1 VAAFTASPAPGAV
14 SPAELIEQ
22 LGAEIGQLYA
32 EAELAVLKLTA
43 DAVRKGLDT
52 TDLAERAAILR
63 RLQAAAAGVAQGLVP
78 SRLARQVLAEAAQA
92 GDQAAIERLGLAPKI
107 RVSSTRLS
115 VTAANAIAELG
126 VQLVGG
132 LSALTPA
139 ILRSSADVYQRTIA
153 TVTAQSVA
161 GGMTRYEAQRQATT
175 FLAREGS
182 PTIAYGNGARM
193 PVGSYA
199 EMATRTASNRAWQE
213 GHIGRMTSSGVNLV
227 QIVIGVGSCEK
238 CARWAGK
245 VLSTDGRTG
254 QVEAQHATDDGTVTV
269 TVAATLDQARA
280 AGWNHPN
287 CFPGWVPVQS
297 TTGLAGADTRW
308 YSGDVV
314 RVRTTSGREVTVT
327 PNHPVL
333 TTEGWVAAGAIHE
346 GDHLI
351 RHNAGIEGVSLGAPD
366 HEGAGKT
373 RISEVYET
381 LRQSSHVSA
390 ATVPGAAEQ
399 FHGDGAFDSDV
410 HVVGADRLLGA
421 DGKPAAV
428 EYTAEGE
435 FLFGGR
441 VQPDLTRP
449 SAGSKLIGR
458 AYHAADSIVGS
469 DSEALPLLDAGA
481 GHTCVHCGGPI
492 TEGDALPV
500 EQPSDHVA
508 GDALGAGE
516 LLDGLA
522 GQVSADQVVEV
533 SRYEWSGHVF
543 NLETGGGWYLADDL
557 IVHNCRC
564 TVAGYFPGIPS
575 TGRRTTYDPKTEK
588 ARSDLRALERQKRE
602 YLRREAIAATPLEQA
617 AARREVRNTDAKIR
631 DHVKSTGVIRQR
643 QRESLIFTGE
653 KAPRTPVLPVRVG
666 P

>member
-1 VAAFTASPAPGAV
+1 MAAFTASPVPGAV

-52 TDLAERAAILR
+52 TDLAERASILR
-63 RLQAAAAGVAQGLVP
+63 QLQAAAAGVAQGLVP
-78 SRLARQVLAEAAQA
+78 SRLAREVLAEAAQA
-92 GDQAAIERLGLAPKI
+92 GDQAAIERLGLAPQI
-107 RVSSTRLS
+107 PVSTTRLS
-115 VTAANAIAELG
+115 VTAANAIATLG

-161 GGMTRYEAQRQATT
+161 GGMTRYEAQRQATAI
-175 FLAREGS
+175 LAREGS
-182 PTIAYGNGARM
+182 PAVAYGNGARM

-213 GHIGRMTSSGVNLV
+213 GHIGRMSSSGVNLV

-287 CFPGWVPVQS
+287 C
-297 TTGLAGADTRW
+297 
-308 YSGDVV
+308 
-314 RVRTTSGREVTVT
+314 
-327 PNHPVL
+327 
-333 TTEGWVAAGAIHE
+333 
-346 GDHLI
+346 
-351 RHNAGIEGVSLGAPD
+351 
-366 HEGAGKT
+366 
-373 RISEVYET
+373 
-381 LRQSSHVSA
+381 
-390 ATVPGAAEQ
+390 
-399 FHGDGAFDSDV
+399 
-410 HVVGADRLLGA
+410 
-421 DGKPAAV
+421 
-428 EYTAEGE
+428 
-435 FLFGGR
+435 
-441 VQPDLTRP
+441 
-449 SAGSKLIGR
+449 
-458 AYHAADSIVGS
+458 
-469 DSEALPLLDAGA
+469 
-481 GHTCVHCGGPI
+481 
-492 TEGDALPV
+492 
-500 EQPSDHVA
+500 
-508 GDALGAGE
+508 
-516 LLDGLA
+516 
-522 GQVSADQVVEV
+522 
-533 SRYEWSGHVF
+533 
-543 NLETGGGWYLADDL
+543 
-557 IVHNCRC
+557 RC

-588 ARSDLRALERQKRE
+588 ARSDLRALERRKRE
-602 YLRREAIAATPLEQA
+602 YLRREAIAATPLERA
-617 AARREVRNTDAKIR
+617 AARRSVRDTDAKIR

-653 KAPRTPVLPVRVG
+653 KAPRTPVAPVRVG